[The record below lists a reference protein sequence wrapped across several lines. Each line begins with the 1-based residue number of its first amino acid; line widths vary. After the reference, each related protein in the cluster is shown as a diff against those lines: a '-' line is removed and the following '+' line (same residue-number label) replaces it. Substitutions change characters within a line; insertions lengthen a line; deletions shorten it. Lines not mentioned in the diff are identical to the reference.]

1 MDNKYLNEVLD
12 RLENYQ
18 KMMRQI
24 ELLQYEIQY
33 ASHVTPTEMIEVMT
47 FQKRDADNAGTN
59 AYPKS
64 VPEIAMSYQRAAAQ
78 LNGESVEELI
88 SKYADLCHEQDRL
101 SHYISAAYKKPSMS
115 LQSSGRPAICQGCH
129 CRKSLQRWNGSTI
142 NRKTHSVCMSFVKR
156 WMLPAEHFT
165 ITFSAAQIERSMNVS
180 RKI

>member
-47 FQKRDADNAGTN
+47 FQKQDADNAGAN

-64 VPEIAMSYQRAAAQ
+64 VPEIAMS
-78 LNGESVEELI
+78 
-88 SKYADLCHEQDRL
+88 
-101 SHYISAAYKKPSMS
+101 
-115 LQSSGRPAICQGCH
+115 
-129 CRKSLQRWNGSTI
+129 
-142 NRKTHSVCMSFVKR
+142 
-156 WMLPAEHFT
+156 
-165 ITFSAAQIERSMNVS
+165 
-180 RKI
+180 

>member
-1 MDNKYLNEVLD
+1 MDNKYLNEVQD

-88 SKYADLCHEQDRL
+88 SNTP
-101 SHYISAAYKKPSMS
+101 ISAMS
-115 LQSSGRPAICQGCH
+115 RIGFRIRVSGRAAAGCD
-129 CRKSLQRWNGSTI
+129 
-142 NRKTHSVCMSFVKR
+142 
-156 WMLPAEHFT
+156 P
-165 ITFSAAQIERSMNVS
+165 
-180 RKI
+180 

>member
-18 KMMRQI
+18 KMMWQI

-64 VPEIAMSYQRAAAQ
+64 IPEIALSYRQVAER
-78 LNGESVEELI
+78 LNAETADELLSV
-88 SKYADLCHEQDRL
+88 YADLCQTHDRL
-101 SHYISAAYKKPSMS
+101 LYYIGLLDPRQ
-115 LQSSGRPAICQGCH
+115 QSVI
-129 CRKSLQRWNGSTI
+129 RKYYFESCTWSEIADALGITTRTAQRIRQQAVEELAN
-142 NRKTHSVCMSFVKR
+142 MYSF
-156 WMLPAEHFT
+156 AD
-165 ITFSAAQIERSMNVS
+165 NVF
-180 RKI
+180 RR

>member
-59 AYPKS
+59 AYS
-64 VPEIAMSYQRAAAQ
+64 CIV
-78 LNGESVEELI
+78 I
-88 SKYADLCHEQDRL
+88 SFFWVCAYA
-101 SHYISAAYKKPSMS
+101 S
-115 LQSSGRPAICQGCH
+115 SSG
-129 CRKSLQRWNGSTI
+129 
-142 NRKTHSVCMSFVKR
+142 
-156 WMLPAEHFT
+156 
-165 ITFSAAQIERSMNVS
+165 
-180 RKI
+180 

>member
-88 SKYADLCHEQDRL
+88 SVG
-101 SHYISAAYKKPSMS
+101 IT
-115 LQSSGRPAICQGCH
+115 SSSSPGAKLRTAWARRPEPCSGSDNRPWKNSQICTLLLTVFFG
-129 CRKSLQRWNGSTI
+129 G
-142 NRKTHSVCMSFVKR
+142 RKTKRETSFKIMPPR
-156 WMLPAEHFT
+156 YPRRHC
-165 ITFSAAQIERSMNVS
+165 ITRRAVVQ
-180 RKI
+180 

>member
-64 VPEIAMSYQRAAAQ
+64 VAEIAMSYQRAAAQ

-101 SHYISAAYKKPSMS
+101 LHYIGLLDPRQ
-115 LQSSGRPAICQGCH
+115 QSVI
-129 CRKSLQRWNGSTI
+129 RKYYFESCTWSEIADALGITTRTAQRIRQQAVEELAN
-142 NRKTHSVCMSFVKR
+142 MYSF
-156 WMLPAEHFT
+156 AD
-165 ITFSAAQIERSMNVS
+165 NVF
-180 RKI
+180 RR

>member
-101 SHYISAAYKKPSMS
+101 LHYIGLLDPRQ
-115 LQSSGRPAICQGCH
+115 QSVI
-129 CRKSLQRWNGSTI
+129 RKYYFESCTWSEIADALGITTRTAQRIRQQAVEELAN
-142 NRKTHSVCMSFVKR
+142 MYSF
-156 WMLPAEHFT
+156 AD
-165 ITFSAAQIERSMNVS
+165 NVF
-180 RKI
+180 RR

>member
-47 FQKRDADNAGTN
+47 FQKQDADNAGAN

-78 LNGESVEELI
+78 LNGESVEDLI

-101 SHYISAAYKKPSMS
+101 FALHRV
-115 LQSSGRPAICQGCH
+115 SGR
-129 CRKSLQRWNGSTI
+129 
-142 NRKTHSVCMSFVKR
+142 
-156 WMLPAEHFT
+156 
-165 ITFSAAQIERSMNVS
+165 AAAGRDP
-180 RKI
+180 

>member
-1 MDNKYLNEVLD
+1 
-12 RLENYQ
+12 
-18 KMMRQI
+18 MRQI

-47 FQKRDADNAGTN
+47 FQKQDADNAGAN

-101 SHYISAAYKKPSMS
+101 SHYIGFLDGRQQDVIRRYYFEQ
-115 LQSSGRPAICQGCH
+115 QSWGEIADGM
-129 CRKSLQRWNGSTI
+129 GSTPRTVQRLRQQAVEELANLYAFADGI
-142 NRKTHSVCMSFVKR
+142 LRR
-156 WMLPAEHFT
+156 
-165 ITFSAAQIERSMNVS
+165 
-180 RKI
+180 

>member
-59 AYPKS
+59 GNHGS
-64 VPEIAMSYQRAAAQ
+64 GREEITSCLQEGHAR
-78 LNGESVEELI
+78 
-88 SKYADLCHEQDRL
+88 HEQSQQQQGGAGTVLIDELGDVILEVVDDDVLDGSIRTPRHK
-101 SHYISAAYKKPSMS
+101 SISGF
-115 LQSSGRPAICQGCH
+115 LHLEQD
-129 CRKSLQRWNGSTI
+129 
-142 NRKTHSVCMSFVKR
+142 
-156 WMLPAEHFT
+156 
-165 ITFSAAQIERSMNVS
+165 AQYGHDE
-180 RKI
+180 

>member
-64 VPEIAMSYQRAAAQ
+64 VPEIAMSPRLRNIGRTSFENVKQRLGIHHSSHFQ
-78 LNGESVEELI
+78 
-88 SKYADLCHEQDRL
+88 RL
-101 SHYISAAYKKPSMS
+101 ETVA
-115 LQSSGRPAICQGCH
+115 
-129 CRKSLQRWNGSTI
+129 CRKT
-142 NRKTHSVCMSFVKR
+142 
-156 WMLPAEHFT
+156 
-165 ITFSAAQIERSMNVS
+165 SAFPVFAGVLL
-180 RKI
+180 

>member
-18 KMMRQI
+18 KMMRQL

-64 VPEIAMSYQRAAAQ
+64 VPEIAMSYQRTAAQ

-88 SKYADLCHEQDRL
+88 SKYADLCREQDRL
-101 SHYISAAYKKPSMS
+101 SHYIGFLDGRQQDVIRRYYFEQ
-115 LQSSGRPAICQGCH
+115 QSWGRHGLDA
-129 CRKSLQRWNGSTI
+129 K
-142 NRKTHSVCMSFVKR
+142 NR
-156 WMLPAEHFT
+156 A
-165 ITFSAAQIERSMNVS
+165 AAQTTGCGGTCKSVRF
-180 RKI
+180 R

>member
-101 SHYISAAYKKPSMS
+101 SHYIGFLDGRQQDVIRRYYFEQ
-115 LQSSGRPAICQGCH
+115 QSWGEIADGM
-129 CRKSLQRWNGSTI
+129 GSTPRTVQRLSLTVFFGG
-142 NRKTHSVCMSFVKR
+142 RKTKRETSFKIMPPRYPR
-156 WMLPAEHFT
+156 WHC
-165 ITFSAAQIERSMNVS
+165 ITRRAVVQ
-180 RKI
+180 